1 MRILVTGAQ
10 GQLGRAIA
18 HQGSEHE
25 LFLLGREQLD
35 ITQESAVQALFCNV
49 KPEAVV
55 HCAAYTNVDGAE
67 SDPEGAFKVNAIG
80 SQNVAAACLELGA
93 RLVHISTDYVFDG
106 EAIKSYREFDR
117 VNPQSVYGT
126 TKWQG
131 EELVRQILGR
141 HYILRTAWLYGDG
154 NNFVRTM
161 LRLADEQ
168 PFLKVVHDQIG
179 SPTSTADLARAIF
192 RLLQSDAY
200 GTYHATC
207 QGQCSW
213 YEFAQEI
220 FLQAGRK
227 IEVRPVTTADFPR
240 PARRPAHSVLDNYM
254 LRMTVG
260 DPMRPWQQAL
270 QDYLASEHVL
280 ANSDFYSK

>member
-1 MRILVTGAQ
+1 MKILVTGGQ
-10 GQLGRAIA
+10 GQLGRVIA

-25 LFLLGREQLD
+25 LFLTGREQLD
-35 ITQESAVQALFCNV
+35 ITQESDVQALFRKV
-49 KPEAVV
+49 KPEAVI

-67 SDPEGAFKVNAIG
+67 SDPDGAFKVNVIG
-80 SQNVAAACLELGA
+80 SQNMAAACLETGA
-93 RLVHISTDYVFDG
+93 RLVQISTDYVFDG
-106 EAIKSYREFDR
+106 TADKPYREFDP

-168 PFLKVVHDQIG
+168 PFLKVVNDQIG
-179 SPTSTADLARAIF
+179 SPTSTADLARVIF
-192 RLLQSDAY
+192 KLLQSDAY

-213 YEFAQEI
+213 YEFAKEI
-220 FLQAGRK
+220 FRQAGK
-227 IEVRPVTTADFPR
+227 NVDVRPVTTAEFPR
-240 PARRPAHSVLDNYM
+240 PAKRPAHSVLDNYM

-260 DPMRPWQQAL
+260 DPMRTWQEAL
-270 QDYLASEHVL
+270 QDYLASEHVG
-280 ANSDFYSK
+280 

>member
-1 MRILVTGAQ
+1 MKILVTGAQ
-10 GQLGRAIA
+10 GQLGKEIA
-18 HQGSEHE
+18 RRGSEHE
-25 LFLLGREQLD
+25 FILAGRDMLD
-35 ITQESAVQALFCNV
+35 ITQESDVQILFRQA
-49 KPEAVV
+49 KPEVV
-55 HCAAYTNVDGAE
+55 IHCAAYTNVDGAE
-67 SDPEGAFKVNAIG
+67 ADPDGAFKVNVIG
-80 SQNVAAACLELGA
+80 SQNMAAACLETGA
-93 RLVHISTDYVFDG
+93 RLIYVSTDYVFDG
-106 EAIKSYREFDR
+106 AANKPYREFDP

-179 SPTSTADLARAIF
+179 SPTSTVDLARAIF
-192 RLLQSDAY
+192 KLLQSDAY

-213 YEFAQEI
+213 YDFAKEI
-220 FLQAGRK
+220 FQQAGK
-227 IEVRPVTTADFPR
+227 NVDVCPITTAEFPR
-240 PARRPAHSVLDNYM
+240 PAKRPAHSVLDNYM

-260 DPMRPWQQAL
+260 DPMRMWQEAL
-270 QDYLASEHVL
+270 QDYLALNKV
-280 ANSDFYSK
+280 N

>member
-1 MRILVTGAQ
+1 MKILVTGAK
-10 GQLGRAIA
+10 GQLGKEIIR
-18 HQGSEHE
+18 QGYEHE
-25 LFLLGREQLD
+25 LILTGHDTLD
-35 ITQESAVQALFCNV
+35 ITQGSVVQALFREV
-49 KPEAVV
+49 RPEAVI

-67 SDPEGAFKVNAIG
+67 SDPDGAFRVNVIG
-80 SQNVAAACLELGA
+80 SQNMAAACLETGA
-93 RLVHISTDYVFDG
+93 RLVYVSTDYVFDG
-106 EAIKSYREFDR
+106 TADKPYREFDS
-117 VNPQSVYGT
+117 VNPQSVYGI

-131 EELVRQILGR
+131 EEIVRQILGR

-168 PFLKVVHDQIG
+168 PFLKVVNDQVG
-179 SPTSTADLARAIF
+179 SPTSTEDLTRAIF

-213 YEFAQEI
+213 YDFAKEI
-220 FLQAGRK
+220 FRQAGKK
-227 IEVRPVTTADFPR
+227 IDVYPVSTAEFPR
-240 PARRPAHSVLDNYM
+240 PAKRPARSVLDNYM

-260 DPMRPWQQAL
+260 DPMRTWQEAL
-270 QDYLASEHVL
+270 KEYVHNLI
-280 ANSDFYSK
+280 K